1 MLDLLKTRRSIRK
14 YQDRQIEQEK
24 LDAILKG
31 GLMAPSSRGR
41 KPWEF
46 IVVNDKEKI
55 QKLSLTRGNAS
66 KFLSG
71 APLTIVV
78 AADGEIGSIWVEDA
92 SIAASY
98 MQLVIH
104 SLGLGSCWIQV
115 RDRAYDDTQSAEDYI
130 REILDIPTSTKVLCM
145 LAVGYP
151 AEERPAHKE
160 EGLLYDKI
168 HYNQF

>member
-1 MLDLLKTRRSIRK
+1 MLDWMKTRRSIRK

-46 IVVNDKEKI
+46 IVVDDKEKI
-55 QKLSLTRGNAS
+55 QKLSYCRGNTS
-66 KFLSG
+66 GFMSG
-71 APLTIVV
+71 APLAIVV
-78 AADGEIGSIWVEDA
+78 AANGEIGDIWVEDA

-104 SLGLGSCWIQV
+104 SLGLGSCWIHV
-115 RDRAYDDTQSAEDYI
+115 RERFHNDTQTAEDYV
-130 REILDIPTSTKVLCM
+130 REILNIPAHIRVLCI
-145 LAVGYP
+145 LSIGYP
-151 AEERPAHKE
+151 AENKPAHKE
-160 EGLLYDKI
+160 QELLYGKI